1 MSSLNLCQ
9 KCFNDKYIQGLISN
23 SSKVGICDIC
33 GESGQLIGQYEI
45 IDFFDDLF
53 QLFQKDSSSSKT
65 ISSLIQEEWNI
76 FSDERTAET
85 IIAQMLIKTGS
96 SLLTTDSVSLLPTI
110 TTSDSIWDDI
120 KNKVKKYSRF
130 LVDASVFEDNYIQ
143 FDRIRVKKGQRFYR
157 ARITPKDIK
166 KMTPKKMECPPADKA
181 TPGRANP
188 LGIPYLYL
196 SKEVPTTFYE
206 IRAGFLD
213 KVGVGTFVLKK
224 DLDIIDFDSNRSI
237 VELYYNDSRTLAELI
252 TNKRVLRAIS
262 SDLSKPLRRY
272 DTELEY
278 VPTQWICEYCK
289 IKLGADGICFKSSLH
304 KGGQNYV
311 LFNPSDAKCTRAK
324 EYEIKQIDING
335 DLYRP

>member
-1 MSSLNLCQ
+1 MSNMNLCQ

-23 SSKVGICDIC
+23 SGKVGTCDIC
-33 GESGQLIGQYEI
+33 GESGQLIELTEI

-53 QLFQKDSSSSKT
+53 QLLVQDPSSNRT
-65 ISSLIQEEWNI
+65 ASSLIQEEWNI
-76 FSDERTAET
+76 FSNEKTADA
-85 IIAQMLIKTGS
+85 IVSQMLIETS
-96 SLLTTDSVSLLPTI
+96 SPILNTDFVSFLPTI
-110 TTSDSIWDDI
+110 TDLDSIWDDI
-120 KNKVKKYSRF
+120 KRQVKTNSRF

-143 FDRIRVKKGQRFYR
+143 FDRILVKKGQRLYR
-157 ARITPKDIK
+157 ARITPKDVK
-166 KMTPKKMECPPADKA
+166 RMKPKMMECPPADKA

-196 SKEVPTTFYE
+196 SKEVSTTFYE

-224 DLDIIDFDSNRSI
+224 DLDIIDFDSDRSI
-237 VELYYNDSRTLAELI
+237 VELYYNDSRTLADLI
-252 TNKRVLRAIS
+252 ANKRVLRAIS

-324 EYEIKQIDING
+324 EYEIKQIDIIG
-335 DLYRP
+335 G